1 MSNDQTTTTNAVGT
15 KDPETKKRTRK
26 SKKRLKFKTPER
38 PAPAIKEI
46 WDRASAREKEE
57 AHKTAV
63 AILETW
69 LGRSTRSE
77 AAARLGIPAVRLH
90 QLSQLATSGL
100 MAGLL
105 KQPKMRKR
113 AKEAPDETLVLKK
126 ECERLKAENA
136 EFKRLL
142 AVLRDLPRLPSS
154 SSSMT
159 TKAEAGNVARDRD
172 RERDREKEKA
182 KS

>member
-1 MSNDQTTTTNAVGT
+1 MINDQTTTNAATT
-15 KDPETKKRTRK
+15 KAPETKKRTRR

-46 WDRASAREKEE
+46 WERASAREKEE

-113 AKEAPDETLVLKK
+113 MKEAPDEVLVLRK

-136 EFKRLL
+136 ECARLL
-142 AVLRDLPRLPSS
+142 AVFRDLPRSP

-159 TKAEAGNVARDRD
+159 SKAEAGNVQRDRD
-172 RERDREKEKA
+172 RERDKDREKEKA

>member
-1 MSNDQTTTTNAVGT
+1 MINEPTANAAEKKDTETT
-15 KDPETKKRTRK
+15 KRTRR
-26 SKKRLKFKTPER
+26 SKKHLKFKSPDR
-38 PAPAIKEI
+38 PAPAIREI

-69 LGRSTRSE
+69 LGRATRRE
-77 AAARLGIPAVRLH
+77 AAQRLGIPAVRLH

-105 KQPKMRKR
+105 KQPKARKR
-113 AKEAPDETLVLKK
+113 VREAPDEVLVLKK
-126 ECERLKAENA
+126 TCEQLQKEND

-142 AVLRDLPRLPSS
+142 SVLRDLPRPSS
-154 SSSMT
+154 TAAVREATHGKERAVGKSS
-159 TKAEAGNVARDRD
+159 
-172 RERDREKEKA
+172 
-182 KS
+182 